1 MIPPIFSLGGRR
13 AFVTG
18 GSVSIGRAIA
28 LALAEAG
35 ADVAIQYAPAA
46 DRDFGLPDAAE
57 ATCRELRAFS
67 RPAVA
72 IPADFA
78 VPGAAAAAAA
88 EAARKLGGLDILV
101 VNASIQS
108 RRPFADVSPRETADQ
123 IAINFSATIELLQA
137 TVPAMAANGWGRVL
151 SIGSVNALRP
161 DVELSV
167 YAALKAAQA
176 NLIKNLACQYAASGV
191 TLNTL
196 SPGLVATE
204 RNRWRRADPGDW
216 QAIQQRANP
225 MGRAGRPEEMVGAA
239 LLFCSDAASFIT
251 GADLQATGGGHL

>member
-1 MIPPIFSLGGRR
+1 MIPPIFSLRGRR

-35 ADVAIQYAPAA
+35 AGVAIQYAPTA
-46 DRDFGLPDAAE
+46 DRDFGLPDAAD
-57 ATCRELRAFS
+57 ATCRELQALS
-67 RPAVA
+67 HLAVA

-78 VPGAAAAAAA
+78 VPGAAKAAAA
-88 EAARKLGGLDILV
+88 EAAGKLGGLDILV
-101 VNASIQS
+101 INASIQS
-108 RRPFADVSPRETADQ
+108 RRPFTEVSPRETADQ
-123 IAINFSATIELLQA
+123 TAINFNATIELLQA

-151 SIGSVNALRP
+151 SIGSVNAHRP
-161 DVELSV
+161 DAELSV
-167 YAALKAAQA
+167 YAALKAAQG
-176 NLIKNLACQYAASGV
+176 NLIKNLARQYAASGV

-204 RNRWRRADPGDW
+204 RNRWRRADAGEW

-225 MGRAGRPEEMVGAA
+225 MGRAGRPEDMVGAA
-239 LLFCSDAASFIT
+239 LLFCSDAGAFIT
-251 GADLQATGGGHL
+251 GADLLATGGGHL